1 MQSISDEEAAH
12 EAYILL
18 LLSDANLP
26 TGSFVAS
33 AGLESYIKHGFF
45 STSIDPAA
53 ISPFS
58 AALPS
63 SDTSDIK
70 ELPTPPRLTSA
81 TIRFLQDSVQ
91 SYGRSALPFV
101 GTVHGILEKGNSDSG
116 ARDDFQEILRLDAL
130 YESMT
135 LNHVARRASKAQGV
149 ALLTLYSKVSSIS
162 YRKKLNNYV
171 QGFSEPLWIPKGRSP
186 LSQSMTTL
194 VDRLK
199 VEIRRGKSP
208 GHLPI
213 CWAVL
218 AAALGLTEERSQHLH
233 IFLHARALLSA
244 SVRLNTVGPY
254 AAQQLLLHVVE
265 PMVQDAV
272 ARSRDLKVHFVEN
285 PGEQDSDLVGE
296 EDGPANTWPLGE
308 ILSGRHDQQHSR
320 IFNS

>member
-1 MQSISDEEAAH
+1 MQAANDDQAAH

-45 STSIDPAA
+45 SASAQPEGASLFDNSSSGSLESDPTSFKDMPN
-53 ISPFS
+53 
-58 AALPS
+58 
-63 SDTSDIK
+63 
-70 ELPTPPRLTSA
+70 PPRLTSA

-91 SYGRSALPFV
+91 SYARSALPFV
-101 GTVHGILEKGNSDSG
+101 GGVHDIVEKVLSSPEDLDNL
-116 ARDDFQEILRLDAL
+116 QEIMQLDTL

-149 ALLTLYSKVSSIS
+149 ALLTLYTK
-162 YRKKLNNYV
+162 
-171 QGFSEPLWIPKGRSP
+171 GFSEPLWIPRSRSP
-186 LSQSMTTL
+186 LSKAMTSL
-194 VDRLK
+194 IEGLK
-199 VEIRRGKSP
+199 LKIRKGDTP

-218 AAALGLTEERSQHLH
+218 AAALGLTRERSQHLH
-233 IFLHARALLSA
+233 SFLHARALLSA

-254 AAQQLLLHVVE
+254 AAQQLLLHVVQ
-265 PMVQDAV
+265 PMVENAV
-272 ARSRDLKVHFVEN
+272 RVSKDLQIRFGQPEVSREGDLELAAD
-285 PGEQDSDLVGE
+285 ED
-296 EDGPANTWPLGE
+296 DGPANTWPLGE
-308 ILSGRHDQQHSR
+308 ILSSRHDQQHSR